1 MGRRRTRPEEDVE
14 IGATASPAVGALG
27 ATSDVIDSVAI
38 GKVVSEEIKVVGA
51 REEDEVLSTE
61 LRSLPV
67 KDNCRLRADV
77 SCRAHMLILEF
88 LVRSSQN

>member
-1 MGRRRTRPEEDVE
+1 MGRRRTLPEEDVE

-27 ATSDVIDSVAI
+27 STSDVVDAAAM

-61 LRSLPV
+61 
-67 KDNCRLRADV
+67 
-77 SCRAHMLILEF
+77 
-88 LVRSSQN
+88 

>member
-1 MGRRRTRPEEDVE
+1 MGRRRTRPEDVE

-27 ATSDVIDSVAI
+27 ATSDVIDAAAI

-61 LRSLPV
+61 
-67 KDNCRLRADV
+67 
-77 SCRAHMLILEF
+77 
-88 LVRSSQN
+88 